1 MVLVSLVQLCPCP
14 EATST
19 PCMGCNCGTYLPA
32 PLLPLPPAAA
42 RGGGALILSPW
53 GVWGTAQPH
62 CPLICEASERPA
74 QPDRQRGRGGF
85 TAPKGLCRG
94 T

>member
-42 RGGGALILSPW
+42 QGGGSHS
-53 GVWGTAQPH
+53 QPLGGLGH
-62 CPLICEASERPA
+62 C
-74 QPDRQRGRGGF
+74 
-85 TAPKGLCRG
+85 TAPLPPDL
-94 T
+94 

>member
-19 PCMGCNCGTYLPA
+19 LCMGCNCGTYLPA

-42 RGGGALILSPW
+42 RGGGLSFSAP
-53 GVWGTAQPH
+53 
-62 CPLICEASERPA
+62 
-74 QPDRQRGRGGF
+74 GGF
-85 TAPKGLCRG
+85 GALHSPTAP
-94 T
+94 